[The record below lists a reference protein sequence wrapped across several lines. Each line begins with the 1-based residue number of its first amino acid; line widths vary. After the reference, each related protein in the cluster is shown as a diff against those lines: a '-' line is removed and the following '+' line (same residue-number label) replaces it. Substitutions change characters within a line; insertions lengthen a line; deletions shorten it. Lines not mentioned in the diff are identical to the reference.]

1 MKTNTELVRELL
13 YQIRL
18 GEDSAY
24 EFKAVSV
31 ADKKVTKPHR
41 DSLADELAAFANGKG
56 GVLLLGVNDKTR
68 AVEGIRREDLDTV
81 DLWLGNLTA
90 QAIDPPL
97 FIETRLVEVP
107 DSTGEPRPLVYVRV
121 DKSLYVHRSPHG
133 YFHRVGSSKR
143 EMPPDLLAR
152 LFQQRSMTRLL
163 RFDEQIVPR
172 TSPDNI
178 DPALQERFLRADL
191 PAAIQLKKLYL
202 LGEDEEQKPRDASRC
217 LTVSGVLLLTPRPAD
232 FLSSAYIQCV
242 AYQGVE
248 RDGDAQ
254 LDAQDCDGPLD
265 DQIHCALAFVKRHM
279 RVEAVK
285 RPGRIDIPQYDLRA
299 VYEAVVN
306 AVAHR
311 DYSIHG
317 ARIRLHLFRDRLELS
332 SPGGLP
338 NTLTVES
345 MDANSISR
353 NETLVNLLSRYY
365 PADPLSKRQNLIER
379 RGEGVPMILRHSEK
393 LSLRRPLYE
402 LCDHSELKLTIY
414 AASRERSGLI
424 KDWDEEQNHAN

>member
-1 MKTNTELVRELL
+1 MKEWK
-13 YQIRL
+13 
-18 GEDSAY
+18 S
-24 EFKAVSV
+24 
-31 ADKKVTKPHR
+31 

-68 AVEGIRREDLDTV
+68 VVEGIRREDLDTV

-97 FIETRLVEVP
+97 FIETRLVEIP
-107 DSTGEPRPLVYVRV
+107 NNQGELRPLVYVRIE
-121 DKSLYVHRSPHG
+121 KSLYVHRSPHG

-172 TSPDNI
+172 TGPDDI
-178 DPALQERFLRADL
+178 DPARQERFVRGDL
-191 PAAIQLKKLYL
+191 PAASTPLSTSIQLKKLYL
-202 LGEDEEQKPRDASRC
+202 LGEDEQQNPR

-242 AYQGVE
+242 AYRGVE
-248 RDGDAQ
+248 RDGDSQ

-265 DQIHCALAFVKRHM
+265 DQIHDALAFVKRNM

-311 DYSIHG
+311 DYSIPG

-379 RGEGVPMILRHSEK
+379 RGEGVPMILRHSEQ

-402 LCDHSELKLTIY
+402 LRDNSELKLTIY
-414 AASRERSGLI
+414 AASRERNGAI
-424 KDWDEEQNHAN
+424 KDWDEEQNHAH